1 MIKRFSFLAMA
12 AIVAWALCAPAHAG
26 SVIVSEDSGGG
37 SANATGTSTGAIINT
52 AGYSDYITA
61 INYAPLTP
69 PPGIALAFGVN
80 ELTVLGNGDVIT
92 GGTGTKNIGGVL
104 IHFAIT
110 GGSYSTSFADI
121 TGKIVSVVAP
131 GTTVYNGTTYDF
143 SHMVGASVAL
153 NVSGA
158 DFTTIF
164 GHSGATATGVGFD
177 ISESQVVPE
186 PASMALLGIGM
197 TGFLAFRRLFK
208 RVTA

>member
-1 MIKRFSFLAMA
+1 MRRFSFLAVA
-12 AIVAWALCAPAHAG
+12 AVVALALCAPAHAG
-26 SVIVSEDSGGG
+26 TVNVSEDSGSG

-104 IHFAIT
+104 IHFLIT
-110 GGSYSTSFADI
+110 GGSYSTSFADVTGTI
-121 TGKIVSVVAP
+121 TSVVAP
-131 GTTVYNGTTYDF
+131 GTTVYNGTTYNFTD
-143 SHMVGASVAL
+143 MVGGKVVL

-164 GHSGATATGVGFD
+164 GHTGATATGVSFVLQ
-177 ISESQVVPE
+177 ESVPE
-186 PASMALLGIGM
+186 PASMALLGIGL
-197 TGFLAFRRLFK
+197 TGLFTLRRLFK
-208 RVTA
+208 RTATTR